1 MEFITRSAYIDS
13 IKPFFGVGLIKV
25 FTGQRRVGKSYLLY
39 QLIEMIKQ
47 RDPDAN
53 VIYINKE
60 LYEFDFVDDYKSLNS
75 YFEDNKLP
83 GKNNY
88 FFIDEIQ
95 EIKEFEK
102 CLRSIQAK
110 KEAEIFI
117 TGSNAN
123 LLSGELSTFLSGRY
137 VEIKVYG
144 LSYREFLNFRNLKK
158 GSKSFNDYIKF
169 GGLPGLVHFDLEE
182 RTVYD
187 YLRNIYSAILFKD
200 VVKRHN
206 IRNVAFLENLIQ
218 FLANHVGSIVSAK
231 KVSDFLKS
239 QKVNLS
245 PSVVINYL
253 DFLKDAFFI
262 FKVQRWDLV
271 GKKVFEIGEKYYFE
285 DLGLRH
291 SVVGFRQSDI
301 NKILENIVFIHL
313 KIAGYDVRIGWENG
327 REIDFICEKNGE
339 KVYIQV
345 AYLIATDEVKDRE
358 FGNLLRINDNY
369 PKVVVSMDDFTD
381 ATYLGIKQENIVDF
395 IYNIA

>member
-1 MEFITRSAYIDS
+1 MEFIKRSTYIDL
-13 IKPFFGVGLIKV
+13 IKPFLGVSLIKV
-25 FTGQRRVGKSYLLY
+25 LTGQRRVGKSYLVY
-39 QLIEMIKQ
+39 QLIELIKQ
-47 RDPDAN
+47 TDPDAN
-53 VIYINKE
+53 IIYINKE
-60 LYEFDFVDDYKSLNS
+60 LYEFDFIKDYKSLNA
-75 YFEDNKLP
+75 YFEDNRQAE
-83 GKNNY
+83 KNNY

-95 EIKEFEK
+95 EIEEFEK

-117 TGSNAN
+117 TGSNAK

-144 LSYREFLNFRNLKK
+144 LSYREFLNFRNLEK
-158 GSKSFNDYIKF
+158 GTKSFNDYIKF

-218 FLANHVGSIVSAK
+218 FLADHVGSIVSAK

-339 KVYIQV
+339 KLYIQV

-369 PKVVVSMDDFTD
+369 PKVVLSMDDFTD

>member
-13 IKPFFGVGLIKV
+13 IKPFLGVGLIKV

-83 GKNNY
+83 EKNNY